1 VKLEKETSMKKPPEV
16 GLEHAFLFRVP
27 DTKTVPALYPEAPEF
42 QAMPPVFAT
51 GYLVGLLEWAC
62 MQAVNP
68 FLEAPHEQ
76 TLGTHIH
83 VSHGAATPPG
93 LEVLVRVKLVRVEGR
108 RLLFEVE
115 AHDGVDLISRGRHE
129 RCVIDRRRFDPRVAQ
144 KAGREA
150 SRAYMTA
157 RTNTSTCASRTDSP
171 R

>member
-1 VKLEKETSMKKPPEV
+1 MKTTPEA
-16 GLEHAFLFRVP
+16 GLEHSFLFRIPV
-27 DTKTVPALYPEAPEF
+27 TKTVPALYPEAPEF
-42 QAMPPVFAT
+42 QAMPQVLAT

-62 MQAVNP
+62 MQAVSP
-68 FLEAPHEQ
+68 FLEAPHEL

-93 LEVLVRVKLVRVEGR
+93 LEVLVRVKLIRIEGR

-129 RCVIDRRRFDPRVAQ
+129 RCLIDRRRFDHRMAQ

-150 SRAYMTA
+150 EVPPAYMTA
-157 RTNTSTCASRTDSP
+157 RTSTSTCASRTESP
-171 R
+171 M

>member
-1 VKLEKETSMKKPPEV
+1 MKTLPET
-16 GLEHAFLFRVP
+16 GLEHAFLFCIP
-27 DTKTVPALYPEAPEF
+27 ATKTVPALYPEAPEF
-42 QAMPPVFAT
+42 QAMPQVFAT

-83 VSHGAATPPG
+83 VSHGVATPPG
-93 LEVLVRVKLVRVEGR
+93 LEVLVRVKLIRVEGR

-129 RCVIDRRRFDPRVAQ
+129 RCVIDRRRFDQRVAQ
-144 KAGREA
+144 KAGREPPW
-150 SRAYMTA
+150 AYKAA

-171 R
+171 M

>member
-1 VKLEKETSMKKPPEV
+1 MKTLPET
-16 GLEHAFLFRVP
+16 GLEHAFLFCIP
-27 DTKTVPALYPEAPEF
+27 TTKTVPALYPEAPEF
-42 QAMPPVFAT
+42 QAMPQVFAT

-93 LEVLVRVKLVRVEGR
+93 LEVLVRVKLIRVEGR

-129 RCVIDRRRFDPRVAQ
+129 RCVIDRHRFDQRVAQ
-144 KAGREA
+144 KMGRQPP
-150 SRAYMTA
+150 RAYMAA
-157 RTNTSTCASRTDSP
+157 RTSTGTCASRTDIP
-171 R
+171 T